1 MKSSNRDNKRPKQKK
16 TVRENH
22 QKKPS
27 SKGKKSL
34 RGQPELYDEVK
45 KPRSF
50 GITLTALAGLDEI
63 SRELS
68 ISKSEL
74 IERIGRQLIQLQ
86 ASSIVSSATRA
97 DQSQVHEY
105 DRILCTEKS
114 Q

>member
-1 MKSSNRDNKRPKQKK
+1 MKSPNRNSKRSKQQKA
-16 TVRENH
+16 VREEH

-27 SKGKKSL
+27 CKGRKSL

-50 GITLTALAGLDEI
+50 GITLTALAGLDAI

-68 ISKSEL
+68 ISRSEL

-86 ASSIVSSATRA
+86 APSIVSSATRA
-97 DQSQVHEY
+97 NQRQVQEY
-105 DRILCTEKS
+105 DQILCTEKN
-114 Q
+114 